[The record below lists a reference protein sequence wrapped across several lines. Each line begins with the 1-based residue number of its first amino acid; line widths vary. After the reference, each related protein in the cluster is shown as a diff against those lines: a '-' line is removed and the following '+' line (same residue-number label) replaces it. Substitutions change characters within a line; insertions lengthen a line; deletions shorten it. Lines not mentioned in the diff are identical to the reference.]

1 MCNEVDYSDSY
12 YYSDSDYY
20 SDASDIEDDNNEFVK
35 LEDILNN
42 STDDERYEPLRDY
55 ETKYEILYF
64 APHTIRNI
72 KTHTPISTR
81 ILPSRY
87 VQVCLSGTNQLLH
100 RIVAKHFNYD
110 YHVMLHPDATDFSKL
125 DVHHKDHNR
134 LNNSRHNLAI
144 CTRSENLSDRVMKPY
159 GSRIYVDNLPDD
171 AIPITKYKPDKTTTY
186 IYDVDKYY
194 YSPSTEQVY
203 SRQEKIQKYQI
214 LSQNT
219 CNGTTLR
226 VNLIPNNI
234 TNKPVNMRKLRQQLL
249 NPTTI

>member
-1 MCNEVDYSDSY
+1 M
-12 YYSDSDYY
+12 
-20 SDASDIEDDNNEFVK
+20 K
-35 LEDILNN
+35 
-42 STDDERYEPLRDY
+42 
-55 ETKYEILYF
+55 
-64 APHTIRNI
+64 
-72 KTHTPISTR
+72 
-81 ILPSRY
+81 
-87 VQVCLSGTNQLLH
+87 
-100 RIVAKHFNYD
+100 
-110 YHVMLHPDATDFSKL
+110 LHPDAPDFSKL

-226 VNLIPNNI
+226 VNLIPKYI